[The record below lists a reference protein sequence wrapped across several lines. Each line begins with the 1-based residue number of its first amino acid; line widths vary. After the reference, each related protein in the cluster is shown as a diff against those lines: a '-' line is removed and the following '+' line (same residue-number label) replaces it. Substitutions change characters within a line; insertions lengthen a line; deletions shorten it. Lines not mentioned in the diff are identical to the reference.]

1 MTDISSVNLVSRL
14 SFNFKVLLSIF
25 FILILGLLV
34 ASIVLIIYNYENII
48 RKRGSSKEKTMYW
61 ISALLLGIGLAIIIV
76 FLTWSII
83 SLIPGLEAGDEFI
96 TDINRISTASISSK
110 DLRETFRKYLIA
122 KTGNPNITNEQ
133 VREFAN
139 YLKGDHL
146 SFKEAA
152 KAGVNYPNLLRSRLS
167 RASYKGDSKGNTYI
181 NPIFKPENYGQYDGQ
196 LIEREEYPG
205 YTESLEEERQR
216 NLENDQSLEE
226 ERQRNLEK
234 ERQRNLENNQ
244 RIRNLEN
251 NQRIRKESAAARER
265 KLLINNARAEQTREG
280 NAATKER
287 EKDMGEEL
295 WDQLMRERSEEQ
307 AKQQAEERSEEQEAE
322 DQRVQEAED
331 QRVQEAEDQ
340 RVQEAALVSQQ
351 NSQQAQKLLLKNHN
365 GDRIKLQEALGHLL
379 RDFKQEKEKEQ
390 EKINKY
396 KNNKLFLY

>member
-1 MTDISSVNLVSRL
+1 MADISSVNLVSRL
-14 SFNFKVLLSIF
+14 SFNFKVLLGIF
-25 FILILGLLV
+25 FILTLGLLV

-167 RASYKGDSKGNTYI
+167 RASYKGGRGNTFI
-181 NPIFKPENYGQYDGQ
+181 NPLFKPGNYGQYDGQ
-196 LIEREEYPG
+196 FIEREEYPG
-205 YTESLEEERQR
+205 YNERIEEERQKNLENYQRIEEERQR
-216 NLENDQSLEE
+216 NLENDQ
-226 ERQRNLEK
+226 
-234 ERQRNLENNQ
+234 
-244 RIRNLEN
+244 
-251 NQRIRKESAAARER
+251 RIRKEYAAARAR
-265 KLLINNARAEQTREG
+265 KSLINNARAEQKQEG
-280 NAATKER
+280 NATTKKR
-287 EKDMGEEL
+287 E
-295 WDQLMRERSEEQ
+295 ERSEEQ
-307 AKQQAEERSEEQEAE
+307 ANQLAEERNLLFSPYGKGESIPLKTNEEMNVERE
-322 DQRVQEAED
+322 
-331 QRVQEAEDQ
+331 QEAEDQ

-351 NSQQAQKLLLKNHN
+351 NSQKAQ
-365 GDRIKLQEALGHLL
+365 E
-379 RDFKQEKEKEQ
+379 
-390 EKINKY
+390 
-396 KNNKLFLY
+396 LFLKDSQRRSDQFARAAMTPTQRLQARERERARERARKNK